1 MESTATIQEGEPHAT
16 LQQHQQREIGLALQA
31 TPVELADLALLGRQ
45 LHWSVVRRSFR
56 PLHLQLDELVTTWH
70 ELADPDA
77 ERAMELGYWSDGQAG
92 TVAESTELEPVL
104 RGALADREVVQLLTS
119 RLSRSSGVRG
129 RAAVDRCRSASR
141 SGASPRADAQHRR
154 GALEYGH
161 FALAGWVHRG
171 ARTAPRVRG
180 KLVDRESLPLTLRGG
195 DACARIAT

>member
-129 RAAVDRCRSASR
+129 RAAV
-141 SGASPRADAQHRR
+141 
-154 GALEYGH
+154 
-161 FALAGWVHRG
+161 
-171 ARTAPRVRG
+171 APRRSTAVAVHLEAEHLHGQMLSIAEERSNTVTSLWRDG
-180 KLVDRESLPLTLRGG
+180 YIEGPELRRECVESSWTGNLCR
-195 DACARIAT
+195 